1 MKKKFITFALVAVLA
16 SLTGCGGTGGSEG
29 GKPGDSIQDSIETGD
44 DGKIVFKDVELSFWH
59 PITGSDYT
67 NLSFMINQ
75 FNKEYEGRI
84 HVTDTQGSNDQT
96 VYYNNFELSCSRNRG
111 PDVAIIHNNK
121 VLTYSGKKISAGKH
135 KGEPQYLTPIQP
147 LIDKANE
154 KRENIKIKSDMYI
167 KGAWDNLNVNDH
179 LWGVPFDV
187 HTAGIFYN
195 KAMMEKY
202 DIAVPTNRA
211 ELIAACQKVQ
221 KASGTDANGNPK
233 IWGMPMSYASL
244 PQQFMANTSYIQN
257 GGKPVLKAGDKG
269 FDENLKFKTSD
280 GRELTISSQPGFMVD
295 NVGAKSTRMVS
306 DLIYKDKISNHSVGL
321 DANLTAFKNETAL
334 FCIDGLWNT
343 NEFKDQFGPDGF
355 GVIPLSGMF
364 ASDPTSKD
372 ANKIYCISHDFVI
385 PRGNKLARGSLI
397 HGEAALEFIK
407 WMGEHSIEWA
417 KSGQIPAYNAVR
429 ETQEYKDLKFNE
441 QFGEPSNFVIA
452 QADPYYEQAYGPF
465 QKCST
470 AAMSSEKDLTD
481 AELQETLDLLHTE
494 CISSLKTALKQN
506 TIA

>member
-1 MKKKFITFALVAVLA
+1 MNKKVTAVAFAAIVAC
-16 SLTGCGGTGGSEG
+16 LTACGG
-29 GKPGDSIQDSIETGD
+29 GKKPDNPDVEFED
-44 DGKIVFKDVELSFWH
+44 DGKIVFKDIELAFWH

-67 NLSFMINQ
+67 NLSAMISQ
-75 FNKEYEGRI
+75 FNKEYEGKI

-111 PDVAIIHNNK
+111 PDVAIIHNTK
-121 VLTYSGKKISAGKH
+121 TLTYSGKKIASGKH

-147 LIDKANE
+147 LIDQANE
-154 KRENIKIKSDMYI
+154 KVENIKISPDMYI
-167 KGAWDNLNVNDH
+167 KGAWDNINVDGH
-179 LWGVPFDV
+179 LWGVPLDV

-195 KAMMEKY
+195 KDLLAKY
-202 DIAVPTNRA
+202 NIPVPKTRA

-221 KASGTDANGNPK
+221 TEGGVDANGNPN

-269 FDENLKFKTSD
+269 FDDSLTFTTKGGKT
-280 GRELTISSQPGFMVD
+280 EVISSQPGFRND
-295 NVGAKSTRMVS
+295 DVGKRSTRMIS
-306 DLIYKDKISNHSVGL
+306 DLIYKDHISNHSVGL
-321 DANLTAFKNETAL
+321 DANLTAFKSQKAL

-343 NEFKDQFGPDGF
+343 NDFKDQLGPDGF

-364 ASDPTSKD
+364 AESPTSED

-385 PRGNKLARGSLI
+385 PKGNKLARGSAI
-397 HGEAALEFIK
+397 HGQASLEFIR

-417 KSGQIPAYNAVR
+417 KSGQIPAYNEVR
-429 ETQEYKDLKFNE
+429 NSDEYKALGFNA
-441 QFGEPSNFVIA
+441 QFGDPNNFVIA
-452 QADPYYEQAYGPF
+452 QADSYYENAYGPF
-465 QKCST
+465 QKAST
-470 AAMSSEKDLTD
+470 AAMSSETDLTD
-481 AELQETLDLLHTE
+481 AELDEVLDKIYSE

-506 TIA
+506 TLD

>member
-1 MKKKFITFALVAVLA
+1 MKKKFQAFAIVALVA
-16 SLTGCGGTGGSEG
+16 SLTSCGGNTTSEEVSV
-29 GKPGDSIQDSIETGD
+29 DYGD

-67 NLSFMINQ
+67 NLSMMIGQ
-75 FNKEYEGRI
+75 FNKEYEGKI
-84 HVTDTQGSNDQT
+84 HVKDTQGSNDQS
-96 VYYNNFELSCSRNRG
+96 VYYNNFELSVSRNRG

-121 VLTYSGKKISAGKH
+121 VLTYSGKKIGAGKH
-135 KGEPQYLTPIQP
+135 KGEPQYLSPIQP
-147 LIDKANE
+147 IIDEANA
-154 KRENIKIKSDMYI
+154 KVENIKIEPEMYI
-167 KGAWDNLNVNDH
+167 KGAWDNINVNDN
-179 LWGVPFDV
+179 LWGVPLDV
-187 HTAGIFYN
+187 HTCGIFYN
-195 KAMMEKY
+195 KALLEQY
-202 DIAVPTNRA
+202 NISVPTNRA

-221 KASGTDANGNPK
+221 KESGTDANGNPK

-257 GGKPVLKAGDKG
+257 GGKAVLKEGDEG
-269 FDENLKFKTSD
+269 FDNNLKFKTSD
-280 GRELTISSQPGFMVD
+280 GREKLITSQPGFRQN

-321 DANLTAFKNETAL
+321 DANLTSFKNGTAL

-355 GVIPLSGMF
+355 GVLPLSGMF
-364 ASDPTSKD
+364 ASDPTSED

-385 PRGNKLARGSLI
+385 PRGNNFARGSKI
-397 HGEAALEFIK
+397 HGQAALEFIK

-429 ETQEYKDLKFNE
+429 QSEEYKALKFNE
-441 QFGEPSNFVIA
+441 QFGDPSNFVIA
-452 QADPYYEQAYGPF
+452 QADSYYEQAYGPF

-470 AAMSSEKDLTD
+470 AAMSSEADLTD
-481 AELQETLDLLHTE
+481 AELTATLDDIYSE
-494 CISSLKTALKQN
+494 CISSLKTAFKQN
-506 TIA
+506 TID